1 MTLRDSPPSPPL
13 TRRNVLAALGTV
25 GVVSV
30 GSGLGSV
37 AYFADS
43 ERLTAGADGGL
54 MDLRLDYRTESENG
68 VETVPADRGDYDCQ
82 ASNLVDGA
90 AAPLFDLEEVG
101 PGDSGSSQFCLHV
114 CDNRAYLWLRSCL
127 VETGEHGRTY
137 PELLVD
143 GTDEEGELQEYV
155 EVEIWY
161 DHDGDGD
168 RDDDE
173 GFVYRG
179 TLAGLDAAACGGI
192 PLDGVGFFEED
203 EDDCVALVKFEEFDG
218 QVFDIVEYLDTGDD
232 DATSPVSY
240 ATYAPDDPDDDGH
253 VYTVEA
259 PDGSD
264 LDLRFH
270 DYEFDN
276 DLTALQ
282 ITVLGDDPGYG
293 LCGAVVKSANA
304 TEEYTFD
311 CATSGFV
318 RSPLSSTGGGP
329 AKRREISHITVSVCE
344 RDSDEGVCFD
354 PDRYCLG
361 LRWSLPAD
369 APDINAVQGDSA
381 TFSLTFGAVQCRHN
395 MANVNPFAGVGRPAP

>member
-1 MTLRDSPPSPPL
+1 MTLRDSPPSSPL

-37 AYFADS
+37 AYFADA
-43 ERLTAGADGGL
+43 ERLTAGAGGGL
-54 MDLRLDYRTESENG
+54 MDLRLDYRTESKHG
-68 VETVPADRGDYDCQ
+68 VETVPADRGSYDCE
-82 ASNLVDGA
+82 ASDLVDGA
-90 AAPLFDLEEVG
+90 AAPLFDLEEVS
-101 PGDSGSSQFCLHV
+101 PGDSGTSQFCLHV

-127 VETGEHGRTY
+127 VETGENGRAY

-143 GTDEEGELQEYV
+143 GTEEGDLQEYV

-168 RDDDE
+168 RDGDE

-192 PLDGVGFFEED
+192 PLDGVGFFDD
-203 EDDCVALVKFEEFDG
+203 EGDDCVDLVKFEDLDG
-218 QVFDIVEYLDTGDD
+218 RLFETTEYLDGGDSGS
-232 DATSPVSY
+232 AAPVPY
-240 ATYAPDDPDDDGH
+240 ATYAPDDPDDGH

-264 LDLRFH
+264 LALRFH
-270 DYEFDN
+270 EYEFD
-276 DLTALQ
+276 DELTGVR
-282 ITVLGDDPGYG
+282 ITVLGEDPGYG
-293 LCGAVVKSANA
+293 LCGVIAKSGNA
-304 TEEYTFD
+304 AAEYAFD

-318 RSPLSSTGGGP
+318 RSPLSNPGGSP
-329 AKRREISHITVSVCE
+329 AKRREMSHITVSVCE
-344 RDSDEGVCFD
+344 RDATEWVCFD

-361 LRWSLPAD
+361 LRWSLPTD

-381 TFSLTFGAVQCRHN
+381 TFSLAFGAVQCRHN
-395 MANVNPFAGVGRPAP
+395 MANVNPFAGTGRPAP